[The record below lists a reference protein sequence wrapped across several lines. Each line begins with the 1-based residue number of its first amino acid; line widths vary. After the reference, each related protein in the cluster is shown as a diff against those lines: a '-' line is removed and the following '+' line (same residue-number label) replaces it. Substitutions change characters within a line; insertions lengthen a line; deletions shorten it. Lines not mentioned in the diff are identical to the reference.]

1 LPRSTILQP
10 ATSKRKKLKG
20 IWSNATR
27 KQLGLDRSTA
37 GGTHSSA
44 REEQAQEDILDDM
57 SGLVADLKEGAR
69 GLQDHMQSDAVVL
82 AKTEEL
88 TTDNLNK
95 IMAQRKRLDKNLDDG
110 IGLCTTISIIMSIV
124 VSFVC
129 TYLFMKLVPKD
140 R

>member
-1 LPRSTILQP
+1 MDIR
-10 ATSKRKKLKG
+10 R
-20 IWSNATR
+20 
-27 KQLGLDRSTA
+27 QLGLDRSSADGADA
-37 GGTHSSA
+37 GA
-44 REEQAQEDILDDM
+44 REDQAQEDILNDM
-57 SGLVADLKEGAR
+57 TGLVADLKEGAR
-69 GLQDHMQSDAVVL
+69 GLQDTMQSDAAVL
-82 AKTEEL
+82 TKTDEL

-110 IGLCTTISIIMSIV
+110 LGLCTTISIIMSVV